1 MKFVHV
7 LESQAS
13 SGGGLPIWG
22 MIGIYVVFYA
32 LLYLIFF
39 RPQQKKRK
47 KEEAMRKNAEIGD
60 EVTTIGGICGKIVG
74 IKDEN
79 TLILETGSDR
89 AKIRVKRW
97 AIGSVDTVHDDQ
109 A

>member
-1 MKFVHV
+1 M
-7 LESQAS
+7 
-13 SGGGLPIWG
+13 WG
-22 MIGIYVVFYA
+22 MIGIYVVFFG